1 MDPIQRTTSTGH
13 VLTLLED
20 STEASPPAPL
30 EEIRHALGDAW
41 EAAKSGKIVDVCV
54 LGVPFEGSMELY
66 NTVQDLGDLALL
78 RDELSDAIT
87 ATRHGDDDS

>member
-1 MDPIQRTTSTGH
+1 MDPIQRKTSTGH
-13 VLTLLED
+13 TLTLLED
-20 STEASPPAPL
+20 SAAPPLAPL

-54 LGVPFEGSMELY
+54 LGVPFEGKMELY

-78 RDELSDAIT
+78 RDELGDVIT
-87 ATRHGDDDS
+87 ATRHGDDDV